1 MPDQVTEGDREPR
14 NTHQNPVV
22 RQVIIPTVSC
32 EDLTEKS
39 CVKLPNA
46 EEASVEVV
54 ACVPVVDKPKCD
66 KVRCNH
72 PVGRLQYFNECFNF
86 LG

>member
-1 MPDQVTEGDREPR
+1 MSDQVRIGSPR
-14 NTHQNPVV
+14 ITDKYPDF

-32 EDLTEKS
+32 EALTEKS

-46 EEASVEVV
+46 EEATVEVV

-66 KVRCNH
+66 KV
-72 PVGRLQYFNECFNF
+72 G
-86 LG
+86 